1 MNKLENDLHA
11 LQIKNNEQETE
22 LKIMKR
28 ERDEYLTS
36 KVEH

>member
-1 MNKLENDLHA
+1 MAKLENDLRA
-11 LQIKNNEQETE
+11 LQSKHAEQETE

-36 KVEH
+36 KVEY